1 MLELICLACWTGL
14 AGGSFILLIA
24 DHSSSRAHA
33 HSGANLVNVRA
44 SKVTK
49 LVKFVT
55 PRFDPPGV
63 NFKRKLAPRHWP
75 PGRLRNSGLKTR
87 RLKESCSYRAPRL
100 RLLVL
105 NDSSRSCTGKQSL
118 LSGPK

>member
-1 MLELICLACWTGL
+1 MNRDSLSPRESFARGRFGRCIFR
-14 AGGSFILLIA
+14 AGM
-24 DHSSSRAHA
+24 
-33 HSGANLVNVRA
+33 

>member
-49 LVKFVT
+49 LVKFVS
-55 PRFDPPGV
+55 PGFSRFRV
-63 NFKRKLAPRHWP
+63 NFEHVALFSRLDYMPRRH
-75 PGRLRNSGLKTR
+75 PGLDPGSAFSFRCVSNKKADPGTR
-87 RLKESCSYRAPRL
+87 P
-100 RLLVL
+100 
-105 NDSSRSCTGKQSL
+105 G
-118 LSGPK
+118 